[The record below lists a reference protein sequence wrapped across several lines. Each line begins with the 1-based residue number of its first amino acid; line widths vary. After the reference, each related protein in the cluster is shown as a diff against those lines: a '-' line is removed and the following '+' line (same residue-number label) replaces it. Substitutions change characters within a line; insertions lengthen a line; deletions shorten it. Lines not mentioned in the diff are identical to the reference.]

1 MKKILVILI
10 FFATFT
16 GISHAQEDVVQNI
29 EKMSLVHQ
37 DKITTQEYALK
48 LQRYL
53 ILKPYILD
61 GDTMYQYLL
70 PELPIYAPLKFKNNR
85 QRKKYNKLVH
95 NVKTVLPIAHC
106 SGGERTD
113 KGNLRNP
120 ATLARQEKQG
130 RTYKGGREGD
140 MENIFSKD
148 EETYLFARKTAYK
161 TR

>member
-70 PELPIYAPLKFKNNR
+70 PELPVYAPLKFKNNR
-85 QRKKYNKLVH
+85 QRKNL
-95 NVKTVLPIAHC
+95 
-106 SGGERTD
+106 SQR
-113 KGNLRNP
+113 KGQWKRWCTPRVRFLCP
-120 ATLARQEKQG
+120 
-130 RTYKGGREGD
+130 
-140 MENIFSKD
+140 FPSKIPK
-148 EETYLFARKTAYK
+148 R
-161 TR
+161 